1 MAFICVYS
9 KCFFLFL
16 MFSFAFLR
24 REAYHEFGGKF
35 YIISDENG
43 SRPLTDVKN
52 KSPIVKFR
60 PIFLSSSEP
69 HLESVA
75 VQSQE
80 FCGVSHEVKVKQF
93 YKFNHFL
100 RFFGN
105 KSMCFIAQKHAF
117 LSIKALLLSDKSIEF
132 TFRNHDRFCNILKT
146 NKLQNHSF
154 SHYFRQK
161 NFWWKILQGEC

>member
-1 MAFICVYS
+1 MFFAFFDV
-9 KCFFLFL
+9 FFC
-16 MFSFAFLR
+16 FLR
-24 REAYHEFGGKF
+24 RESYHEFGGKF

-52 KSPIVKFR
+52 GAAIVKFR
-60 PIFLSSSEP
+60 PFFLSSSEP

-75 VQSQE
+75 VQSQK
-80 FCGVSHEVKVKQF
+80 FCGVSHGVKVKQF
-93 YKFNHFL
+93 YKFNPFL

-105 KSMCFIAQKHAF
+105 KSMRFIAQKHAF

-132 TFRNHDRFCNILKT
+132 IFRNHDRFCNTLRT
-146 NKLQNHSF
+146 NELQNRSF

-161 NFWWKILQGEC
+161 NFGWKILQGEC

>member
-1 MAFICVYS
+1 MS
-9 KCFFLFL
+9 L
-16 MFSFAFLR
+16 
-24 REAYHEFGGKF
+24 G
-35 YIISDENG
+35 EN
-43 SRPLTDVKN
+43 SILSPKNHNRPLTDVKN

-60 PIFLSSSEP
+60 PIFLSSSKP

-75 VQSQE
+75 VQRQE

-93 YKFNHFL
+93 YKFNPFL

-105 KSMCFIAQKHAF
+105 KSIRFIAQKHAF

-132 TFRNHDRFCNILKT
+132 IFRNHDRFCNTLRT
-146 NKLQNHSF
+146 SELQNRSF

-161 NFWWKILQGEC
+161 IFWCRILQG

>member
-1 MAFICVYS
+1 
-9 KCFFLFL
+9 
-16 MFSFAFLR
+16 MFSFVFLR

-52 KSPIVKFR
+52 GAAIVKFR

-75 VQSQE
+75 VQCQE
-80 FCGVSHEVKVKQF
+80 FCGVSHGVKVKQF
-93 YKFNHFL
+93 YKFNPFL

-105 KSMCFIAQKHAF
+105 KSMRFIAQKHAF
-117 LSIKALLLSDKSIEF
+117 LPIKALLLSDKSIEF
-132 TFRNHDRFCNILKT
+132 IFRNHDIFYNSLIISE
-146 NKLQNHSF
+146 LQNRSF

>member
-1 MAFICVYS
+1 
-9 KCFFLFL
+9 
-16 MFSFAFLR
+16 MFSFVFLR

-52 KSPIVKFR
+52 GVAIVKLR

-80 FCGVSHEVKVKQF
+80 FCGVSHGVKVKRF
-93 YKFNHFL
+93 YKFNPFL

-105 KSMCFIAQKHAF
+105 KSMRFIAQKHAF
-117 LSIKALLLSDKSIEF
+117 LSIKTLLLSDKSIEF
-132 TFRNHDRFCNILKT
+132 IFRNHDIFYNNLII
-146 NKLQNHSF
+146 NKLQNRSF